1 MITPCFYCN
10 KEAKYT
16 GNVDKVNDTYNVVDV
31 CEDHFVS
38 IESSSWL
45 NSEALYTGNISLMEH

>member
-16 GNVDKVNDTYNVVDV
+16 GNVDKVNDAYNVVDV

-38 IESSSWL
+38 IESSS
-45 NSEALYTGNISLMEH
+45 